1 VYFSPLASGTSG
13 VVFGMASGS
22 TSATVSYSR
31 RTEKGSP
38 AMTKLEILN
47 RVSDLRTHAQHDLED
62 DRADRQLILEELLEG
77 LEKLTDEAMG
87 LGE

>member
-1 VYFSPLASGTSG
+1 
-13 VVFGMASGS
+13 
-22 TSATVSYSR
+22 
-31 RTEKGSP
+31 
-38 AMTKLEILN
+38 MTKLEILN

-87 LGE
+87 VVR